1 MDQHCAKVQLSGR
14 AVQCSSFS
22 FFKNTAVQQSI
33 VGQFIEDKAG
43 EKDSEWVTIVLPEG
57 IAV

>member
-1 MDQHCAKVQLSGR
+1 MQWG
-14 AVQCSSFS
+14 SFS
-22 FFKNTAVQQSI
+22 FFKNAAVQQSI